1 MRGWVDGRMHAM
13 LLHASTTPTPNAYH
27 DTRHT
32 QTHTH
37 TSQKQRNATCLVP
50 PPDALPDAVREV
62 ALGVPLLRQQEAPA
76 AISLLFLLALLLLLE
91 EPGDCV
97 MCVCWGVGGG
107 CV

>member
-1 MRGWVDGRMHAM
+1 MHT
-13 LLHASTTPTPNAYH
+13 TTP
-27 DTRHT
+27 DTHT
-32 QTHTH
+32 HTHTH

-97 MCVCWGVGGG
+97 MCVCVGGWVVDVCERG
-107 CV
+107 GKRVVVDTE